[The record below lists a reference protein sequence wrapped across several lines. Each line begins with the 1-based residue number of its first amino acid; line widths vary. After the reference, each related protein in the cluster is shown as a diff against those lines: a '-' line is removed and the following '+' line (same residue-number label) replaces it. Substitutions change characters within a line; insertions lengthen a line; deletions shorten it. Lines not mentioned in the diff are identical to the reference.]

1 MQLQVEMTEEHAQKR
16 YGTTNADE
24 VLAKMQAEARELG
37 VEIQRDDRN
46 GMVKFVYVLV
56 TRVYG

>member
-1 MQLQVEMTEEHAQKR
+1 MTEEHAQKR